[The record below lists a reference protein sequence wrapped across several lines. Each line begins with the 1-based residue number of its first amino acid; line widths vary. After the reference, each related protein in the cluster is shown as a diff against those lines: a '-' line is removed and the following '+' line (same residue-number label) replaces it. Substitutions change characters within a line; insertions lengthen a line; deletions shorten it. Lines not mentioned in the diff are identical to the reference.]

1 MSDSNRNVDDDY
13 EFSRSTYYE
22 LIERGKESLTDMMAV
37 AASTEHPR
45 AYEVLGSL
53 IKQISD
59 VNDRLMDLNKKHKDI
74 KKKEEDIKALPGGNV
89 TNNLFVGSTTD
100 LQRMILDQ
108 QRANVSI
115 DITPKNE

>member
-1 MSDSNRNVDDDY
+1 MADSDKNIDDDY
-13 EFSRSTYYE
+13 EFSRATYYE
-22 LIERGKESLTDMMAV
+22 LIEKGKESLTDMMSV

-59 VNDRLMDLNKKHKDI
+59 VNDRLMDLNKKRKDI
-74 KKKEEDIKALPGGNV
+74 KKKEEDAKALPSGNV

-100 LQRMILDQ
+100 SQRMILDQ
-108 QRANVSI
+108 QKANQTI
-115 DITPKNE
+115 DITPKE

>member
-22 LIERGKESLTDMMAV
+22 LIEKGKESLSDMMAV

-74 KKKEEDIKALPGGNV
+74 KKKEDDVKALPGGNV

-108 QRANVSI
+108 QSKNTTI
-115 DITPKNE
+115 DVTPNE

>member
-1 MSDSNRNVDDDY
+1 MSDSDRNVDDDY
-13 EFSRSTYYE
+13 EYSRATYYE
-22 LIERGKESLTDMMAV
+22 LIEKGKESLGDMMQV

-59 VNDRLMDLNKKHKDI
+59 VNDRLMDLNKKRKEI
-74 KKKEEDIKALPGGNV
+74 KRKEEDTKALPGGTV

-108 QRANVSI
+108 QKANAPI
-115 DITPKNE
+115 DITPKE

>member
-1 MSDSNRNVDDDY
+1 MSDSDKNVDDDY
-13 EFSRSTYYE
+13 EFSRATYYE
-22 LIERGKESLTDMMAV
+22 LIEKGKESLSDMMQV

-59 VNDRLMDLNKKHKDI
+59 VNDRLMDLNKKRKDI
-74 KKKEEDIKALPGGNV
+74 KKKDEETRALPGGTV

-108 QRANVSI
+108 QKANQPI
-115 DITPKNE
+115 DITPKE